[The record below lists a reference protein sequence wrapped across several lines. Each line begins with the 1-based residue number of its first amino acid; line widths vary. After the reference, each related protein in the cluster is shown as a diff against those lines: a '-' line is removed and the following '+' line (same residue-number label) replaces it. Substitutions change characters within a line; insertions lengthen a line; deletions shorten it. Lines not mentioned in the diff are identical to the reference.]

1 VIIFLPELLYFIL
14 FFYEFQ
20 TEKDKKVINFI
31 MPYDRLVQVGR
42 VAYIAYGPEKG
53 KIACITNIIDQT
65 RVLVDGPSSHVRRQ
79 PLNIKS
85 LHLTKYVLK
94 LLPGARS
101 ATVKKAWDA
110 TDVNKKW
117 QETRW
122 YKKLQA
128 KHLRSQTTDFE
139 RFKIAKAKQA
149 YNRVLNDEYNR
160 LKKKS
165 KAQLAKKAQ
174 KAKPRTFVSKSKR
187 IANKFKIFAAPAAA
201 AGKKK

>member
-1 VIIFLPELLYFIL
+1 
-14 FFYEFQ
+14 
-20 TEKDKKVINFI
+20 
-31 MPYDRLVQVGR
+31 
-42 VAYIAYGPEKG
+42 VAYIAFGHATG
-53 KIACITNIIDQT
+53 KICCITNIIDQT

-79 PLNIKS
+79 PLNIKA
-85 LHLTKYVLK
+85 LQLTKYVLK

-101 ATVKKAWDA
+101 ATVKKAWEA
-110 TDVNKKW
+110 SEVNKKW

-139 RFKIAKAKQA
+139 RFKVAKAKQA
-149 YNRVLNDEYNR
+149 YNRVLNHEYNR

-165 KAQLAKKAQ
+165 KTQLAKKTQ
-174 KAKPRTFVSKSKR
+174 KAKPRKFVPKSKR

-201 AGKKK
+201 AAGKKK

>member
-1 VIIFLPELLYFIL
+1 
-14 FFYEFQ
+14 
-20 TEKDKKVINFI
+20 

-42 VAYIAYGPEKG
+42 VAYVAYGPEKG
-53 KIACITNIIDQT
+53 KICCITNIIDQT

-101 ATVKKAWDA
+101 TTVKTQWDKNN
-110 TDVNKKW
+110 VNQKW
-117 QETRW
+117 QESRW

-139 RFKIAKAKQA
+139 RFKLLKAKQA
-149 YNRVLNDEYNR
+149 YNRVLTHEYNR
-160 LKKKS
+160 LKKKNT
-165 KAQLAKKAQ
+165 KKLAEKTKKT
-174 KAKPRTFVSKSKR
+174 KPRKFVAKSQR

-201 AGKKK
+201 GKKK

>member
-1 VIIFLPELLYFIL
+1 
-14 FFYEFQ
+14 
-20 TEKDKKVINFI
+20 
-31 MPYDRLVQVGR
+31 MPYERLVQVGR

-53 KIACITNIIDQT
+53 KLCCITNIVDQT

-79 PLNIKS
+79 ALNIKA

-101 ATVKKAWDA
+101 KTVKSIWDKN
-110 TDVNKKW
+110 DVNKKW

-122 YKKLQA
+122 FKKLQA
-128 KHLRSQTTDFE
+128 KHLRAKMTDFD
-139 RFKIAKAKQA
+139 RFKLVHAKQA
-149 YNRVLNDEYNR
+149 YNRIVADEYNR

-165 KAQLAKKAQ
+165 KAQLAAKTKKS
-174 KAKPRTFVSKSKR
+174 KRRTFVAKSKR
-187 IANKFKIFAAPAAA
+187 FANKFKIFAAPPAA